1 MSADN
6 SVKDPVVSCG
16 NCEACCCRLEVL
28 LLEGDDIP
36 DQLTGFDGWARSV
49 MRRLSDGWCAALDRN
64 TLRCTIYPRRPQLCR
79 EYAMG
84 GYDCLDQRAMLGRV
98 TELPGVG

>member
-6 SVKDPVVSCG
+6 SVKDPVVSCC

-36 DQLTGFDGWARSV
+36 GQLTGFDDWGRSV
-49 MRRLSDGWCAALDRN
+49 MKRLGDGWCAALDRN
-64 TLRCTIYPRRPQLCR
+64 TLRCTIYLSRPQLCR

-84 GYDCLDQRAMLGRV
+84 GFECLDQRVSFGGGD
-98 TELPGVG
+98 LPGIG